1 MEGFSPLSR
10 VHESGYLARAAA
22 LAAPAAAPPARA
34 LMKARHRSAIAAS
47 GRQPLPPGLRLQL
60 RRPPRWEGRRR
71 AGRQRRRQQHPLE
84 HRPCAQQSGL
94 RSRPWRLLST
104 CSAWGRLHRVDG
116 TLAMPLRRLRAVRE
130 PPMGT
135 ALAAELSWRGDGAR
149 RCAERSP
156 GSPGGEMADLFTWV
170 GRAAHGGHAPR
181 RCRDGYPIPDVGRT
195 TVHVVLVG

>member
-1 MEGFSPLSR
+1 
-10 VHESGYLARAAA
+10 
-22 LAAPAAAPPARA
+22 
-34 LMKARHRSAIAAS
+34 MKARHRSAIAAS
-47 GRQPLPPGLRLQL
+47 ERQPMPPGLRPQL

-116 TLAMPLRRLRAVRE
+116 TLAMPRAAYERFGNHPWERRSRQ
-130 PPMGT
+130 
-135 ALAAELSWRGDGAR
+135 SFRGGETGAR

-181 RCRDGYPIPDVGRT
+181 RCRDGYPSPTLDGRPSKWY
-195 TVHVVLVG
+195 